1 MQRGSRRREVVKSS
15 RVDHRFL
22 SRMSAGFCRGLVPVS
37 AIALCLLCGVGCSNR
52 RIEPETRYVAIEQK
66 ARIPAGVVRY
76 CWEEPMVQLE
86 PNGPGLDETQEWYHP
101 SYLAV
106 REARE
111 GRWRPCK
118 QVPSEVKGE
127 TRNER

>member
-1 MQRGSRRREVVKSS
+1 MNKLRAALVLTLLASLTGCGGSE
-15 RVDHRFL
+15 
-22 SRMSAGFCRGLVPVS
+22 
-37 AIALCLLCGVGCSNR
+37 
-52 RIEPETRYVAIEQK
+52 RITPETEYLVMEPP

-86 PNGPGLDETQEWYHP
+86 PNGPGLDAEERWYHP

-106 REARE
+106 QEVRM

-118 QVPSEVKGE
+118 PVPSEVNGE
-127 TRNER
+127 TKNER

>member
-1 MQRGSRRREVVKSS
+1 MERGNLKIRTG
-15 RVDHRFL
+15 VD
-22 SRMSAGFCRGLVPVS
+22 
-37 AIALCLLCGVGCSNR
+37 CLLRRAAVACILLAGIGCAKNR
-52 RIEPETRYVAIEQK
+52 IIPETRYLSEEFT

-86 PNGPGLDETQEWYHP
+86 PNGPGIDAEKYYYHP

-106 REARE
+106 REVRQ
-111 GRWRPCK
+111 GKWRPCRP
-118 QVPSEVKGE
+118 VPSEVKGE

>member
-1 MQRGSRRREVVKSS
+1 MKVMANLCSLSGEKLSASAASFFTVIAVLVLGST
-15 RVDHRFL
+15 
-22 SRMSAGFCRGLVPVS
+22 
-37 AIALCLLCGVGCSNR
+37 GCASQ
-52 RIEPETRYVAIEQK
+52 RIEPETKFVAIEEK
-66 ARIPAGVVRY
+66 ARIPAGVLRY
-76 CWEEPMVQLE
+76 CWEEPMVILE
-86 PNGPGLDETQEWYHP
+86 PNGPGLDESEEWYHP

-106 REARE
+106 RESRQ